1 MSVAAIERQAVRGAS
16 TVLPAALL
24 AGLSAWL
31 LFRLAPDVTGKPLH
45 EDEAVAG
52 LVAARP
58 FGDMLHTVVLDRG
71 GAPLHFLLAHAV
83 FSIDASPAA
92 LRWLSLV
99 FAVATLPLC
108 YDLARR
114 LAGPI
119 AGVTAAAFA
128 ATSQLL
134 AVYGTFGRMYSLF
147 AFASA
152 LAIDLFVR
160 ALDRPSN
167 RTATAA
173 AAAALLPLAVHPF
186 GVFLFGAEALVA
198 AWLWRA
204 RDWTS
209 ALPALAV
216 ASLAIPL
223 VLADLRLSDRYT
235 PEAGHDLTG
244 GYSPATAAVRA
255 LGGATG
261 GRGVVFAAFA
271 AVALAGAVAIWR
283 KLSAFVALAVLA
295 ILAPPLLLGVA
306 AAVGATSDRLGPRH
320 LIFTLPL
327 WTALAAIGVARLAA
341 TVPGRAGLLAPV
353 AAIAAAALAPAAVSD
368 PRTIATGG
376 QEAVRAPA
384 TWLRAQLRP
393 GDVFYPYSPLF
404 LAALPAAASARGYPR
419 EPVALERALARTS
432 RVGTVFVSL
441 PLSTGISSATFERL
455 RATGVDAVAFP
466 RWLILRA
473 GGGPFEDGREALKSA
488 ADTLGRAGP
497 LLAQTPRTH
506 AFVLQLRG
514 AACEALA
521 GC

>member
-1 MSVAAIERQAVRGAS
+1 MSVAAVERQALRSAS
-16 TVLPAALL
+16 SLLPAALL
-24 AGLSAWL
+24 AGVSAWL
-31 LFRLAPDVTGKPLH
+31 LFRLAPDVSGKSLH

-52 LVAARP
+52 LIAARP
-58 FGDMLHTVVLDRG
+58 LRDMLHTVVLDRG

-83 FSIDASPAA
+83 LGIDASPAA
-92 LRWLSLV
+92 LRWLSVVSAL
-99 FAVATLPLC
+99 ATVPLC

-114 LAGPI
+114 LAGGF
-119 AGVTAAAFA
+119 AGATAAALA

-134 AVYGTFGRMYSLF
+134 LVYGTFGRMYSLF
-147 AFASA
+147 AFTSA

-160 ALDRPSN
+160 ALDQPSK
-167 RTATAA
+167 RAALAA

-204 RDWTS
+204 RARGA
-209 ALPALAV
+209 ALPVLAV
-216 ASLAIPL
+216 ASLAVPL
-223 VLADLRLSDRYT
+223 LLADLRLSDRYA
-235 PEAGHDLTG
+235 PEAGDDLTG
-244 GYSPATAAVRA
+244 GYSPAAAALRA
-255 LGGATG
+255 LGGAAG

-271 AVALAGAVAIWR
+271 AVALAGALAIWR
-283 KLSAFVALAVLA
+283 SRTAFVALAALA

-327 WTALAAIGVARLAA
+327 WTALAAIGVTRLAA

-393 GDVFYPYSPLF
+393 GDVLYPYSPVF

-441 PLSTGISSATFERL
+441 PPSTGISSATVERL

-466 RWLILRA
+466 RWLILRVE
-473 GGGPFEDGREALKSA
+473 GPFEDGRAALRSA
-488 ADTLGRAGP
+488 ADTLDRAGP
-497 LLAQTPRTH
+497 QLAQTPRGH

-514 AACEALA
+514 AACEALG